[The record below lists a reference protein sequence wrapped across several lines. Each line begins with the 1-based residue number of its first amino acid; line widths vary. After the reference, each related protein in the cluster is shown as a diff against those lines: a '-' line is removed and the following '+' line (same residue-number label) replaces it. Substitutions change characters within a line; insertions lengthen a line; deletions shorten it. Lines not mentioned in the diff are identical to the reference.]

1 VKTADAEFTN
11 PPRQALI
18 GRDGE
23 LAEIL
28 RLVDHAAVRG
38 GVLVV
43 RGDAG
48 IGKSALLEAASERAA
63 ALGAVIARTRGVQ
76 SEAQLPFAGLHQ
88 LLRPFLPHLDRL
100 PAPQRRAVESAFGI
114 SDGDAPDVYL
124 VGLASLGLLSEA
136 ATQGPL
142 VLLVEDAQWLDPTSW
157 DVVAFLARRV
167 DVDPIVVLA
176 AARSGVPSGVDHS
189 GLPELLLTG
198 LSDEAATQLL
208 DRSAADPPLDLMAR
222 VRAYAAGNPLAL
234 IELPKIADALAAE
247 IVGEPV
253 PLTARLEQA
262 FSAQLGELDPD
273 QRALVLV
280 AALDESEL
288 SVLVQAAELLVGH
301 ALPFDAWQAIAE
313 AGLGTPSP
321 AGFSFRHPLI
331 RSAVQHATSSAERRH
346 AHAALAE
353 ALGGTTDSAV
363 WHRAAAA
370 SGPDKEIAEALDA
383 AADRA
388 HRRGASDA
396 GIAAHERAAQLTAD
410 PQTRALRLAAGAQVA
425 LQVGRSAVS
434 LRLYRAAIDVGLP
447 PIDQLEASFYIE
459 VLEGGW
465 SGPATI
471 RRIAAV
477 AGDIAAAGEDRR
489 ALAALS
495 LISLRA
501 HWINIDSA
509 TRRQVTNVVRGL
521 DVPLDDPLRLSVLAL
536 FDPIG
541 NGPEV
546 MKHLVGLSS
555 IAVPDPSTAAA
566 VGEAASAL
574 WAEDLAA
581 PFLRAATAALRA
593 QGRLTRLSRALVFES
608 WADARRGAMFP
619 AMTKAAEGTR
629 LAGEVGH
636 IVFAAAG
643 KASLAL
649 TAGERGD
656 DETFATLLSEAETT
670 LQAVGAYPLLS
681 LIVIARARQA
691 LATEQFSEAYEHLAR
706 LFDARDPVYH
716 PLVRG
721 WVLGDFAEA
730 IARSGRGRTGSDALL
745 DEWEEIARSIG
756 TRLLG
761 AQIDYARA
769 VLADDDEAEE
779 RFKIAL
785 GSGSPYRTA
794 RAQFAYGAWLRR
806 QRRLSDAR
814 APLREALE
822 TFDSLGL
829 TRRAEQANRELRAS
843 GETTRNRTSSTWAE
857 LTAQELQIARLAAE
871 GLSNKEIAERL
882 YLSPRT
888 IGSHLY
894 KIFPKLGITS
904 RTQLR
909 DALGPQLI

>member
-1 VKTADAEFTN
+1 VQIVDAEFTN
-11 PPRQALI
+11 PPRQELV
-18 GRDGE
+18 GRDRE

-28 RLVDHAAVRG
+28 RLVGDAAHG
-38 GVLVV
+38 GSALVV

-48 IGKSALLEAASERAA
+48 IGKSALLEAASDRAA
-63 ALGAVIARTRGVQ
+63 VVGVVVASARGVQ
-76 SEAQLPFAGLHQ
+76 SEARLPFAGLHQ
-88 LLRPFLPHLDRL
+88 LVRPFLPHIVRL
-100 PAPQRRAVESAFGI
+100 PAPQRRALESAFGI
-114 SDGDAPDVYL
+114 ADGDRPDVYL

-142 VLLVEDAQWLDPTSW
+142 VLLVEDAQWLDPPSW
-157 DVVAFLARRV
+157 DAVAFLARRI
-167 DVDPIVVLA
+167 DVEPIVVLA
-176 AARSGVPSGVDHS
+176 AVRSGVPSGVDES

-208 DRSAADPPLDLMAR
+208 DRSAPDLPLDLTAR
-222 VRAYAAGNPLAL
+222 IRAYAAGNPLAL
-234 IELPKIADALAAE
+234 NELPKIADALAAE

-262 FSAQLGELDPD
+262 FSAQLDELNAD

-280 AALDESEL
+280 AALEESEL
-288 SVLVQAAELLVGH
+288 SVLIEAGELLIGH
-301 ALPFDAWQAIAE
+301 TLPPGAWEAIAE

-321 AGFSFRHPLI
+321 AGFRFRHPLI
-331 RSAVQHATSSAERRH
+331 RSAVQHATPSAERGR

-353 ALGGTTDSAV
+353 VLAGTVESAV

-370 SGPDKEIAEALDA
+370 SGPDEAIAEALDA

-388 HRRGASDA
+388 YGRGACDVA
-396 GIAAHERAAQLTAD
+396 IAAYERAAQLTVD
-410 PQTRALRLAAGAQVA
+410 PQARALRLAAGAQIA

-434 LRLYRAAIDVGLP
+434 ARLYRAAIDIGLP
-447 PIDQLEASFYIE
+447 AIEQLEALFYIE
-459 VLEGGW
+459 VFEGGW

-471 RRIAAV
+471 QRIADV
-477 AGDIAAAGEDRR
+477 AGDIAAAGDDQR

-495 LISLRA
+495 VISLRA

-509 TRRQVTNVVRGL
+509 TRRQATNVVEGL
-521 DVPLDDPLRLSVLAL
+521 DIPLDDPLRLSVLAL

-546 MKHLVGLSS
+546 MNHLEGLSS
-555 IAVPDPSTAAA
+555 IAVPDPATAAA
-566 VGEAASAL
+566 VGEAAAAL
-574 WAEDLAA
+574 WAEDMAL
-581 PFLRAATAALRA
+581 PFLTAASAAFRA
-593 QGRLTRLSRALVFES
+593 QGRLPRLSRALVLES

-619 AMTKAAEGTR
+619 AMTKAAEGAR
-629 LAGEVGH
+629 LASEVGH
-636 IVFAAAG
+636 ILFVAVG
-643 KASLAL
+643 KAALAL

-656 DETFATLLSEAETT
+656 DETFTTLISEAERT
-670 LQAVGAYPLLS
+670 LQTSGAYPLLS

-706 LFDARDPVYH
+706 LFDPGDPVYH

-721 WVLGDFAEA
+721 WVLADFAEA
-730 IARSGRGRTGSDALL
+730 MARSGRDRTGSGALL
-745 DEWEEIARSIG
+745 DEWGEIATTIR

-761 AQIDYARA
+761 AQVDYARA
-769 VLADDDEAEE
+769 VLADDDDADD
-779 RFKIAL
+779 RFQVAL
-785 GSGSPYRTA
+785 KSASPYRTA
-794 RAQFAYGAWLRR
+794 RAQLAYGAWLRR
-806 QRRLSDAR
+806 QRRLTDAR

-829 TRRAEQANRELRAS
+829 TRRAEQAHRELRAS
-843 GETTRNRTSSTWAE
+843 GESTRNRSSSAWAE
-857 LTAQELQIARLAAE
+857 LTAQELQIAHLAAE

-904 RTQLR
+904 RAQLR
-909 DALGPQLI
+909 DALGAQQT